1 MSEEKEFEA
10 LKQEIVEQ
18 WSHEALVKLV
28 LRQQKLI
35 EKLEQEIDSSERKTV
50 NK

>member
-1 MSEEKEFEA
+1 MSEEKECKV
-10 LKQEIVEQ
+10 LKREMVEQ
-18 WSHEALVKLV
+18 WSQEELVKLL

-35 EKLEQEIDSSERKTV
+35 EKLEQEIDSSQRKTV